1 METYRVTFNYLGR
14 DWFLCAKTWT
24 YEPSHASH
32 YRNAEAASAAL
43 VTARRYMR
51 NKQVKARIV
60 VTPPHEE
67 APMFGNARNKKEY
80 SQPRLGKGARPREFR
95 AQFAQEIDHPS

>member
-24 YEPSHASH
+24 YEPSHSSH

-60 VTPPHEE
+60 VTPPT
-67 APMFGNARNKKEY
+67 R
-80 SQPRLGKGARPREFR
+80 RL
-95 AQFAQEIDHPS
+95 